1 MNPNYKAIARHTLA
15 ECEVVKLFGVASPRE
30 RSSLDAKFIEPFL
43 STTDGNAVRASE
55 LRKRRG
61 NTMVLGGPGAG
72 KTTLLRFLACE
83 DAKEFLSRGDATPIP
98 IFTTAGSLAGALVE
112 TAGDLIDAV
121 KLLLTSAGLPGIS
134 APSQESFQKSEIRLY
149 VDGLDEVQPGQP
161 LERITSSLFDSAQ
174 RFPQWQLIV
183 SSRPASLSIAF
194 EGFSYFHVEPLN
206 NDQIAHLIEISA
218 GASRAQATEFLTL
231 LTTHQSLS
239 SLSSTPLLLTLLWHI
254 FQRRGELPANRASLF
269 YDFSDY
275 LLRTWD
281 TVRGVVRGER
291 IPPQTKEAFLQQLS
305 LRYVTERRAQL
316 SRSDVLQ
323 EAARFT
329 QDRSLHLSQEA
340 LVNDLVFTTGILRVD
355 ARGDVSFIHKSFSE
369 FYAALAISADP
380 SRVVEFV
387 GEPELHEIVIMA
399 CGLTTDVGP
408 IIEAA
413 VQHGEV
419 LLAAK
424 CISNSRTRSQGL
436 ADYVMKA
443 LLEQVEAPFGEAMAT
458 FFGKQSVPSVSHDEH
473 LDLLNLLKEAGAGGL
488 TSGEKGAR
496 FERFAVALFEKFFK
510 VVSHDLNTL
519 NGEIDLVVELV
530 KWAPFWSDFGGE
542 CLVECK
548 NWAVTIPLKDVGS
561 FSSKADKTRGIKLA
575 FILSMSGFTKDAM
588 ETIRIQAADP
598 RKCLIVPIVGEE
610 IKNAL
615 MKKDDFEEFFKSS
628 IRRITH
634 FRKT

>member
-15 ECEVVKLFGVASPRE
+15 ECEVAKLFGVASPRE
-30 RSSLDAKFIEPFL
+30 RPLGAEFIEPFL
-43 STTDGNAVRASE
+43 STTNGNVVRASE

-61 NTMVLGGPGAG
+61 NIMVLGGPGAG
-72 KTTLLRFLACE
+72 KTTLLRFLACT
-83 DAKEFLSRGDATPIP
+83 DAKEFLSDGDAIPVP
-98 IFTTAGSLAGALVE
+98 IFTSAASLAGALVE
-112 TAGDLIDAV
+112 AAGDLIDAV
-121 KLLLTSAGLPGIS
+121 NLLLTSAGLPGLS
-134 APSQESFQKSEIRLY
+134 APSLESLQKGGIRLY

-161 LERITSSLFDSAQ
+161 LERITSSLFDSSQ
-174 RFPQWQLIV
+174 RLPQWQLIV

-218 GASRAQATEFLTL
+218 GASPTQAREFLTL
-231 LTTHQSLS
+231 LATHQSLS

-281 TVRGVVRGER
+281 TVRGVVRSER

-329 QDRSLHLSQEA
+329 RQRGLDLPHEA
-340 LVNDLVFTTGILRVD
+340 LVNELVFTIGILRVD
-355 ARGDVSFIHKSFSE
+355 ARGDVSFIHRSFLE
-369 FYAALAISADP
+369 FYAALAISDDP

-387 GEPELHEIVIMA
+387 GKPELHEVVIMA

-424 CISNSRTRSQGL
+424 CISNSRSKSRGL
-436 ADYVMKA
+436 SDYVMKA
-443 LLEQVEAPFGEAMAT
+443 LLEQVEAPFGESMAT
-458 FFGKQSVPSVSHDEH
+458 FFGKQPAPPAPRDEH
-473 LDLLNLLKEAGAGGL
+473 LDLLNLLKEVGAGGL
-488 TSGEKGAR
+488 TSEEKGAR

-510 VVSHDLNTL
+510 VVSHDLNTF
-519 NGEIDLVVELV
+519 NGEIDLVLELV
-530 KWAPFWSDFGGE
+530 RWAPFWSDFGGE

-548 NWAVTIPLKDVGS
+548 NWAATIPLKDVGS
-561 FSSKADKTRGIKLA
+561 FSSKADKTRGIRLA

-588 ETIRIQAADP
+588 DTMRIQAADP
-598 RKCLIVPIVGEE
+598 RKCLIVPIMGED
-610 IKNAL
+610 IKAAL